1 MIVGADRTPAFRP
14 RIISGPGGTFL
25 DLTREQKLELYR
37 FMRLNRVVEER
48 LVNLYRQG
56 KVVGGLYRS
65 LGQEAT
71 SVGTAYALRKGDIVG
86 PLIRNLGVVL
96 VMGYSPRD
104 VMTQYMA
111 RATSPSGGKDCN
123 LHFGRPE
130 RGVISPISMLGALVP
145 VMAGIALAAR
155 MQKKD
160 LVTMT
165 WIGDGGTSTGAFHEG
180 INFAAVQ
187 KLPLVIVAENNGW
200 AYSTPRAQADGRRP
214 PRGQGRRPTAFRARP
229 STATTCSRSSTRRA
243 ARSIWRAI
251 GRRPHAPRGR
261 DVPDEGTRR
270 ARRPGLR
277 ARRRSSRSGSPGTR
291 SNAIRRTLV
300 ESGAASANELA
311 AIDQAISDEIDRE
324 VEFAEK
330 SPMPQPEFALEG
342 VYAKS
347 PPEAVPAPSGSRA
360 AAPERMS
367 GAPHL
372 GGDGV
377 AAPSKGQTTYVDA
390 IREGLREEMQRDE
403 RVFLLGEDIGVYGGA
418 FKVTDGLCRR
428 VRRGARHRHADRR
441 DRDRGRRDRRC
452 A

>member
-1 MIVGADRTPAFRP
+1 
-14 RIISGPGGTFL
+14 L

-200 AYSTPRAQADGRRP
+200 AYSTPVRKQTACVRLADKAAAYGIPGETVDGNDVLAVYDAARRAVELARSGGGPTLLESVTYRMKGHAEHDAQAYVP
-214 PRGQGRRPTAFRARP
+214 KEELEEWK
-229 STATTCSRSSTRRA
+229 SRDP
-243 ARSIWRAI
+243 I
-251 GRRPHAPRGR
+251 
-261 DVPDEGTRR
+261 EGY
-270 ARRPGLR
+270 
-277 ARRRSSRSGSPGTR
+277 S
-291 SNAIRRTLV
+291 RTLV

-311 AIDQAISDEIDRE
+311 AIDQAISEEIDRE

-330 SPMPQPEFALEG
+330 SPLPQPEFALEG

-347 PPEAVPAPSGSRA
+347 PLEAVPAPSGSR
-360 AAPERMS
+360 R
-367 GAPHL
+367 
-372 GGDGV
+372 
-377 AAPSKGQTTYVDA
+377 
-390 IREGLREEMQRDE
+390 QR
-403 RVFLLGEDIGVYGGA
+403 
-418 FKVTDGLCRR
+418 
-428 VRRGARHRHADRR
+428 
-441 DRDRGRRDRRC
+441 
-452 A
+452 